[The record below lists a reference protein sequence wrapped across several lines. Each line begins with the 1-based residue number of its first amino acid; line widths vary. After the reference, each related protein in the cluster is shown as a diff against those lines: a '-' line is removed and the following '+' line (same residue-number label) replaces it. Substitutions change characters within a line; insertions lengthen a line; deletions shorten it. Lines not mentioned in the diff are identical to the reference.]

1 MAPSLDDVRMTVDA
15 PVGAV
20 VSYPGDGS
28 SSGLYGGDQLHQG
41 ETDASAFRLDVS
53 GLKPGQYEFK
63 VLPTYTRDGSPFDI
77 SGVVGVTISEY
88 PITIECRGRSE
99 ELDPVESS
107 FSRRVD
113 RRASQR
119 VGPLA
124 P

>member
-28 SSGLYGGDQLHQG
+28 SSGLYGEDQLHQG

-63 VLPTYTRDGSPFDI
+63 VLLTYTRDGSPFDI
-77 SGVVGVTISEY
+77 LGVVGATVSE
-88 PITIECRGRSE
+88 
-99 ELDPVESS
+99 
-107 FSRRVD
+107 
-113 RRASQR
+113 
-119 VGPLA
+119 
-124 P
+124 